1 MPARTVSVQS
11 VVFWRHDG
19 LPTFFG
25 HSIGPPVGDEQ
36 QDGDHQQGD
45 EHEPVLVPTALM
57 CEDHRDDR
65 TVWGTSRGHQPFY
78 SAKGRETEPG
88 AP

>member
-1 MPARTVSVQS
+1 MKSGVLARTVSIQS
-11 VVFWRHDG
+11 VVFGRRDG
-19 LPTFFG
+19 LPSFFG

-57 CEDHRDDR
+57 CEDHPYDR
-65 TVWGTSRGHQPFY
+65 TV
-78 SAKGRETEPG
+78 
-88 AP
+88 